1 MADTTIPN
9 NATPSARQSRSAGI
23 DALFQYPLMS
33 ALFDRRTRRIARGT
47 SVLADSLSHTSTNN
61 PAPLSAL
68 EEAVL
73 IVSTG
78 LTGSVMHDGPLQ
90 ISGGG
95 SELGT
100 PFVYALGR
108 SASSPDNSQATSFF
122 MINDEGIFLLKRLE
136 GEEALTV
143 LGGLPPNKADWADAD
158 WIAAAEAVKVKLYDQ
173 RLEFPRQFP
182 YYLGWNKQI
191 SNRPGTTIFFPVVD
205 CTRGYI
211 NIMLNLLTEPDG
223 QRPLWVDDWQKF
235 KPADVVEA
243 VEWAGVEMG
252 LAGANKNIP
261 YQVIGGLTRAQDKFV
276 NPDIVLPLGLASTMR
291 VNYESFFLLQNL
303 MLVGQGMGLGGWVHA
318 SVAPPY
324 VLQRDP
330 SKQFL
335 GLGFRME
342 PGKSW
347 PDTDWPPVP
356 ASQPNPVGID
366 GVLQGLCPPYVASM
380 DDAIDQFLSEKYGPA
395 GMYGDVNVFRRPY
408 LSEAVAQQYL
418 QSASHYSDQAVA
430 YAKQICGYIY
440 DTYGRFPAHC
450 DAFHAPGI
458 WLQFSHL
465 ELEYY
470 EKYYEPEQFTRQ
482 AEHAALWGE

>member
-1 MADTTIPN
+1 MADPAIP
-9 NATPSARQSRSAGI
+9 ATRSSGI

-33 ALFDRRTRRIARGT
+33 ALFNRRTRRIARGT
-47 SVLADSLSHTSTNN
+47 SVLADGLSYTSTNA

-78 LTGSVMHDGPLQ
+78 LTGSVTHDGPLQ
-90 ISGGG
+90 IPTGGV
-95 SELGT
+95 ELGT
-100 PFVYALGR
+100 PFLSALGR
-108 SASSPDNSQATSFF
+108 AASSPDNSQATTFF

-136 GEEALTV
+136 GEDALN
-143 LGGLPPNKADWADAD
+143 LLSSLPPDHADWADAD
-158 WIAAAEAVKVKLYDQ
+158 WLAAAQAVKVKLYDQ

-211 NIMLNLLTEPDG
+211 NIILNLLTEPDG
-223 QRPLWVDDWQKF
+223 QRPLWVDDWQHF
-235 KPADVVEA
+235 APADVVEA
-243 VEWAGVEMG
+243 VEWAGVELG
-252 LAGANKNIP
+252 LAGANNKVP
-261 YQVIGGLTRAQDKFV
+261 YQVIGGLARAQDKFV
-276 NPDIVLPLGLASTMR
+276 NPSIVLPLGLASTMR

-303 MLVGQGMGLGGWVHA
+303 MLLGQAMGLGGWVHA

-324 VLQRDP
+324 ILERDP
-330 SKQFL
+330 SKQLL

-347 PDTDWPPVP
+347 PDTGWPPVP

-380 DDAIDQFLSEKYGPA
+380 NDAVDQLLDEKYGAA
-395 GMYGDVNVFRRPY
+395 GVYGDVNVFKRPY
-408 LSEAVAQQYL
+408 LSQNIAQDYL
-418 QSASHYSDQAVA
+418 QNASHYSDQAVA
-430 YAKQICGYIY
+430 YAKQICSYIF

-450 DAFHAPGI
+450 DAFHVPGV
-458 WLQFSHL
+458 WLQLSHL

-470 EKYYEPEQFTRQ
+470 EKYYNANQFSRQ
-482 AEHAALWGE
+482 SQHAAMWGESPT

>member
-1 MADTTIPN
+1 MADPTSP
-9 NATPSARQSRSAGI
+9 AKPARNAGI
-23 DALFQYPLMS
+23 EALFQYPLMS

-47 SVLADSLSHTSTNN
+47 SVLANGLSHTSSNA
-61 PAPLSAL
+61 PAPLSPL

-90 ISGGG
+90 IPTGG

-100 PFVYALGR
+100 PFINALGR
-108 SASSPDNSQATSFF
+108 SASSPDNSHATSFF
-122 MINDEGIFLLKRLE
+122 MINDEGIFLLKKLE
-136 GEEALTV
+136 GEQALN
-143 LGGLPPNKADWADAD
+143 LAASLPPDKADWADD
-158 WIAAAEAVKVKLYDQ
+158 HWLAAAQAVKVRLFDQ

-191 SNRPGTTIFFPVVD
+191 SNRPGTTIFLPVVD

-211 NIMLNLLTEPDG
+211 NIILNLLTEPDG
-223 QRPLWVDDWQKF
+223 QRPLWVDDWQNF

-243 VEWAGVEMG
+243 LEWAGVELG
-252 LAGANKNIP
+252 LAGAGKKVP

-276 NPDIVLPLGLASTMR
+276 NPNIVLPLGLASTMR
-291 VNYESFFLLQNL
+291 VNYESFFHLQNL

-324 VLQRDP
+324 ILEHDP

-347 PDTDWPPVP
+347 SDTAWPPVP

-380 DDAIDQFLSEKYGPA
+380 NDAVDQLLAEKYGSM
-395 GMYGDVNVFRRPY
+395 GMYADINVFKRPY
-408 LSEAVAQQYL
+408 LSEGMAQSYL
-418 QSASHYSDQAVA
+418 QNASHYSDQAVS
-430 YAKQICGYIY
+430 YTKQICTYIY
-440 DTYGRFPAHC
+440 ETYGRFPAHC
-450 DAFHAPGI
+450 DAFHVPGV

-470 EKYYEPEQFTRQ
+470 EKYYNREQFARQ
-482 AEHAALWGE
+482 SQHAAMWGEE

>member
-1 MADTTIPN
+1 MADPVIP
-9 NATPSARQSRSAGI
+9 AKPARSSGI

-47 SVLADSLSHTSTNN
+47 SVLADGLSYTSTNA
-61 PAPLSAL
+61 PAPLSPL

-78 LTGSVMHDGPLQ
+78 ITGSVTHDGPLQ
-90 ISGGG
+90 IPTGGN
-95 SELGT
+95 ELGT
-100 PFVYALGR
+100 PFVNALGR

-136 GEEALTV
+136 GEEALQL
-143 LGGLPPNKADWADAD
+143 LGGLPPNQADWADSD
-158 WIAAAEAVKVKLYDQ
+158 WLAAAQAVKVKLYDQ

-205 CTRGYI
+205 CTRGYM
-211 NIMLNLLTEPDG
+211 NIILNLLTEPDG
-223 QRPLWVDDWQKF
+223 QRPLWVDDWQHF

-243 VEWAGVEMG
+243 VEWAGVELG
-252 LAGANKNIP
+252 LAGANDKIP
-261 YQVIGGLTRAQDKFV
+261 YQVIGGLARAQDKFV
-276 NPDIVLPLGLASTMR
+276 NPAIVLPLGLASTMR
-291 VNYESFFLLQNL
+291 VNYESLFLLQNL
-303 MLVGQGMGLGGWVHA
+303 MLVTQAMGLGGWVHA

-324 VLQRDP
+324 ILERDP

-347 PDTDWPPVP
+347 PDTGWPPVP

-366 GVLQGLCPPYVASM
+366 GILQGLCPPYVASM
-380 DDAIDQFLSEKYGPA
+380 NDAVDQLLDEKYGAA
-395 GMYGDVNVFRRPY
+395 GVYGDLSVFKRPY
-408 LSEAVAQQYL
+408 VSQDLAQDYL

-430 YAKQICGYIY
+430 YAKQICSYIF

-450 DAFHAPGI
+450 DAFHVPGV
-458 WLQFSHL
+458 WLQVSHL

-470 EKYYEPEQFTRQ
+470 QKFYNANQYTRQ
-482 AEHAALWGE
+482 SQHAAMWGESQP

>member
-1 MADTTIPN
+1 MADPTSP
-9 NATPSARQSRSAGI
+9 AKPARNPGI
-23 DALFQYPLMS
+23 EALFQYPLMS

-47 SVLADSLSHTSTNN
+47 SVLANGLSHTSTNA

-90 ISGGG
+90 IPTGGN
-95 SELGT
+95 ELGT
-100 PFVYALGR
+100 PFVNALGR

-122 MINDEGIFLLKRLE
+122 MINDEGIFLLKKLE
-136 GEEALTV
+136 GEQALT
-143 LGGLPPNKADWADAD
+143 LAADLPPDKADWADSD
-158 WIAAAEAVKVKLYDQ
+158 WLAAAQAVKVKLYDQ

-191 SNRPGTTIFFPVVD
+191 SNRPGTTIFLPVVD

-211 NIMLNLLTEPDG
+211 NIILNLLTEPDG
-223 QRPLWVDDWQKF
+223 QRPLWVDDWQNF

-243 VEWAGVEMG
+243 LEWAGVELG
-252 LAGANKNIP
+252 LAGADKKVP
-261 YQVIGGLTRAQDKFV
+261 YQVIGGLARAQDKFV
-276 NPDIVLPLGLASTMR
+276 NPNIVLPLGLASTMR
-291 VNYESFFLLQNL
+291 VNYESFFHLQNL
-303 MLVGQGMGLGGWVHA
+303 MLVGQAMGLGGWVHA

-324 VLQRDP
+324 ILERDP
-330 SKQFL
+330 AKQFL
-335 GLGFRME
+335 GLGFRMQ
-342 PGKSW
+342 PGKTW

-380 DDAIDQFLSEKYGPA
+380 DDAVDQLLTEKYGPT
-395 GMYGDVNVFRRPY
+395 GLYGDANVFKRPY
-408 LSEAVAQQYL
+408 LTEAMAQTYL
-418 QSASHYSDQAVA
+418 QNASHYSDQAVS
-430 YAKQICGYIY
+430 YAKQICSYIY
-440 DTYGRFPAHC
+440 ETYGRFPAHC
-450 DAFHAPGI
+450 DAFHVPGV

-470 EKYYEPEQFTRQ
+470 EKYFNPAQFARQ
-482 AEHAALWGE
+482 SEHAHMWGEE